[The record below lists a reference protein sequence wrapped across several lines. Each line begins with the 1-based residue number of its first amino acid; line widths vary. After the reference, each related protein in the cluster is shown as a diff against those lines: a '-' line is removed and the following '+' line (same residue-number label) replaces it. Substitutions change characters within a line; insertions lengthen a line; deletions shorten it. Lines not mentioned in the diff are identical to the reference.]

1 MITDI
6 ATPMIAK
13 IIIAMSTIMEPLT
26 PTTIITPTDTSM
38 DTVLAEV
45 DGGLPLPLL
54 VWLSPGFP
62 VGAFA
67 YSHGLE
73 WAVEAGDIVDARSL
87 EAWLVDL
94 LEFGALRSDGI
105 LFSAAFRHA
114 TAADWPAL
122 IEANALAVALAASA
136 ERRLETT
143 AQGAAFVAAARAA
156 WDCEPLRRLDPAPD
170 RRIAYPI
177 AVAAAASGHGL
188 PLAASLEAFALAQV
202 ANLVSAALRLG
213 PIGQSD
219 GQKILAALLPPIRA
233 LARAAHGAGLADL
246 GGAAFRS
253 DIAAMRHETQYS
265 RLFRS

>member
-1 MITDI
+1 M
-6 ATPMIAK
+6 
-13 IIIAMSTIMEPLT
+13 
-26 PTTIITPTDTSM
+26 
-38 DTVLAEV
+38 
-45 DGGLPLPLL
+45 PLPLL

-73 WAVEAGDIVDARSL
+73 WAVEAGDIIDARSL
-87 EAWLVDL
+87 EAWLADL
-94 LEFGALRSDGI
+94 IEFGALRSDAI
-105 LFSAAFRHA
+105 LFSAAFRSA
-114 TAADWPAL
+114 TAADWPKL
-122 IEANALAVALAASA
+122 LEANALAVALAASA

-156 WDCEPLRRLDPAPD
+156 WDCEPLRRLDALNG
-170 RRIAYPI
+170 RIAYPI

-188 PLAASLEAFALAQV
+188 PLGASLEAFALAQA

-213 PIGQSD
+213 PIGQTD
-219 GQKILAALLPPIRA
+219 GQKIIAALLPPIRH
-233 LARAAHGAGLADL
+233 LAAEAHHTSLADL

-253 DIAAMRHETQYS
+253 DIAAMRHESQYS